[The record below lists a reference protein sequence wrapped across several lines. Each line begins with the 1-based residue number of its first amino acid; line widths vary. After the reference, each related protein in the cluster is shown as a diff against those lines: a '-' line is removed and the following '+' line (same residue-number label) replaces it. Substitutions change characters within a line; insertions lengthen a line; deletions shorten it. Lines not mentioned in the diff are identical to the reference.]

1 MTSLD
6 EEVTLL
12 DEEVTSLDEEVT
24 SLDEDVTSLDE
35 EVTSFGRHG
44 DAPQKPILKLSEDGN
59 NYKSSVVRR

>member
-12 DEEVTSLDEEVT
+12 DEEVTSLDDEATLLNEEVT
-24 SLDEDVTSLDE
+24 SLDE
-35 EVTSFGRHG
+35 VTSFGQNS

-59 NYKSSVVRR
+59 NSKSSVLR